1 MIASGVPPLS
11 MRDVEGI
18 FAALA
23 DAVVDE
29 YLPTGTLTVR
39 VGHGLPDV
47 DFPLAQPQ
55 LGEWWRQRVEESKRD
70 SVAAGIW
77 SVATGEQD
85 SWMDE
90 YTFCWNDR
98 LSVHVVHRV
107 IALCDSAGTPQR
119 LIHIFHDAT
128 VRRRAEQQLDTERR
142 DLERLINERTH
153 ALTLKNAE
161 LARAM
166 RHKDD
171 FLASMSHELR
181 TPLNAV
187 IGLTDALLEGIGG
200 PLSERQRSWLGDI
213 ASSGKHLLG
222 LINDILDLARVA
234 SGRVDPDLQTVD
246 PREVADGAQRLVAG
260 AALARGVRMDTEIAP
275 DLAPFTSDP
284 RLLRQILLNLLGNAV
299 KFTPKGGAVMFRVRR
314 DDAHVVFEV
323 QDTGIGI
330 PAERRADIFQPF
342 LQIDQGLD
350 RENGGTGL
358 GLALVSRMSELLGGA
373 VQVEST
379 PGQGSTFTVR
389 LPSLGAPRRDSGEVA
404 GPLTEF
410 PSVSASSALSV
421 LLAEDNPANV
431 RTFSEYLSA
440 KGMKVHVVGD
450 GEAAVAAVATQ
461 RIDIILMDIQMPK
474 MDGLQ
479 ATRLIRS
486 EARLRRV
493 PIVALTALAMPGD
506 RERCLEAGANAY
518 LAKPVRLRELAA
530 TIQALVLQAEA

>member
-1 MIASGVPPLS
+1 MTAPAVPPLS
-11 MRDVEGI
+11 MPEAEGI
-18 FAALA
+18 FSALA
-23 DAVVDE
+23 DAVVEE
-29 YLPTGTLTVR
+29 YIPTGTLTVR
-39 VGHGLPDV
+39 VGHGLPDL
-47 DFPLAQPQ
+47 DFPLTQPQ
-55 LGEWWRQRVEESKRD
+55 LGDWWRERVEESKRE
-70 SVAAGIW
+70 SVSAGIW
-77 SVATGEQD
+77 AVATGEQD

-90 YTFCWNDR
+90 YAFQWNDR
-98 LSVHVVHRV
+98 LRVHIVHRV
-107 IALCDSAGTPQR
+107 LALRDESGMPKR
-119 LIHIFHDAT
+119 LIHIFQDAT
-128 VRRRAEQQLDTERR
+128 VKRRAQEQLENERR
-142 DLERLINERTH
+142 DLEQRISERTH

-246 PREVADGAQRLVAG
+246 PREAADSAQRLVAG
-260 AALARGVRMDTEIAP
+260 AALARGVRMETELAA

-314 DDAHVVFEV
+314 DDAHTVFEV
-323 QDTGIGI
+323 RDTGIGI
-330 PAERRADIFQPF
+330 PAERLADIFQPF

-350 RENGGTGL
+350 RESGGTGL

-373 VQVEST
+373 VHVDST
-379 PGQGSTFTVR
+379 PGQGSTFIVR
-389 LPSLGAPRRDSGEVA
+389 LPSLGTPTLEEGATES
-404 GPLTEF
+404 PLTEF
-410 PSVSASSALSV
+410 PSVPNASALRV

-431 RTFSEYLSA
+431 RTFSEYLTA
-440 KGMKVHVVGD
+440 KGMNVHVVGD
-450 GEAAVAAVATQ
+450 GEAAVATVATQ
-461 RIDIILMDIQMPK
+461 RFDVILMDVQMPK

-479 ATRLIRS
+479 ATRVIRS
-486 EARLRRV
+486 EPRLRRV
-493 PIVALTALAMPGD
+493 PIIALTALAMPGD

-530 TIQALVLQAEA
+530 TIQALVLQAET